1 MGENVI
7 NWAADWDLDGFDGG
21 LVGFVR
27 GLFGFRGEGSVGGYL
42 AIAGH
47 EEEVL
52 FFEEIY
58 RREKSAVNGSV
69 VLC

>member
-1 MGENVI
+1 M
-7 NWAADWDLDGFDGG
+7 G
-21 LVGFVR
+21 LVVVWWWLVR
-27 GLFGFRGEGSVGGYL
+27 GLFGFRGEGSVGGGYL
-42 AIAGH
+42 AITGH